1 MFNTESMGKSAETRT
16 RISEVALAS
25 FRERGYDATTIRL
38 IATEAGVSVG
48 NAYYYF
54 PTKNHLVQ
62 ELYRRVQD
70 DHLAAAGAALD
81 GVTDLSS
88 RLEIALHTGLDQLAP
103 YHQTAPGF
111 LAAAI
116 SPDSPV
122 NPFGD
127 EATEARDAAVAAFEL
142 VVRDARTVMPAELRQ
157 RLPELLWL
165 GYMALALHFVYD
177 RSPGQEKSRRLAT
190 RASRLLATLL
200 PLTRLPFARKP
211 LLELLDLIAEVR
223 S

>member
-1 MFNTESMGKSAETRT
+1 MGKSAETRS

-70 DHLAAAGAALD
+70 DHRAAAGAALD

-103 YHQTAPGF
+103 YHQTASACGPWT
-111 LAAAI
+111 
-116 SPDSPV
+116 P
-122 NPFGD
+122 
-127 EATEARDAAVAAFEL
+127 
-142 VVRDARTVMPAELRQ
+142 
-157 RLPELLWL
+157 
-165 GYMALALHFVYD
+165 
-177 RSPGQEKSRRLAT
+177 
-190 RASRLLATLL
+190 
-200 PLTRLPFARKP
+200 
-211 LLELLDLIAEVR
+211 
-223 S
+223 